1 MPPKAKVY
9 EALSAVADQRVAITG
24 PLTAQVQ
31 SSTRDRTYDVKWSED
46 LHDITSNDNASYWQG
61 YMGYPII
68 AVLMKLGKLSFNP
81 DVARQ
86 LAGVPWKVINHKF
99 KRDYEKAVSYVLD
112 QVEEK
117 GGNRTEI
124 TQEVEKIY
132 DQLGHLWLQR
142 AKRGKRPPKSK
153 NTHQAKR

>member
-31 SSTRDRTYDVKWSED
+31 SSTRDKTYDVKWSED

-132 DQLGHLWLQR
+132 DQLGQLGLQR